1 MLGGPFTGPVIS
13 DARWIR
19 LIVRP
24 EPDGDPFALDL
35 LDSPYVGTD
44 PANRVADNQRL
55 VERASLREA
64 NLVLRQGASYRR
76 SIQI

>member
-1 MLGGPFTGPVIS
+1 MFGGPFTGPVIS

-24 EPDGDPFALDL
+24 EPDGDAFALDL

-55 VERASLREA
+55 VERASVREA
-64 NLVLRQGASYRR
+64 NLVLRQGTSYRR